1 MAIKVLSCASALPK
15 KVLTNADLETMV
27 NTSNEWIVKM
37 TGISERRIMADTET
51 FSGYAH
57 EAAMIAI
64 QKAGLNPADIDLII
78 LGTSTPEQ
86 LVPSSACI
94 VQGMLGIKK
103 CISFDI
109 QAGCS
114 GFVYALSTAYH
125 FMRSNQE
132 IKHALVL
139 GCDALSKFTDWT
151 DRSTCVLLADGFGA
165 MVLGRNEELEQN
177 GIWYSELGA
186 DASGKKHLEV
196 EWGIGQGYPAQA
208 TAKPYLV
215 MNGSEVYKSAV
226 NCFTQMITTALEKN
240 HLTLNDIAWFIPHQ
254 ANVRIIQAIA
264 THLGTDLEKFIIT
277 LDKHGNTS
285 AASIPLAFDVA
296 QQAGKI
302 KRGDK
307 IMLTAFGAGYTWGT
321 ILLTF

>member
-1 MAIKVLSCASALPK
+1 MAIKVLSCASALPE
-15 KVLTNADLETMV
+15 KVLTNTDLEKMV
-27 NTSNEWIVKM
+27 NTTNEWIVKM
-37 TGISERRIMADTET
+37 TGIEERRILGENESFT
-51 FSGYAH
+51 GYALQ
-57 EAAMIAI
+57 AAATAI
-64 QKAGLNPADIDLII
+64 QKAGLEPEDIDLII

-94 VQGMLGIKK
+94 VQGLLGIKK
-103 CISFDI
+103 CIAFDM

-125 FMRSNQE
+125 FMRSNAE

-165 MVLGRNEELEQN
+165 MVLGRNDQPAQE
-177 GIWYSELGA
+177 GIWYSELGSDPA
-186 DASGKKHLEV
+186 GKKHLEV
-196 EWGIGQGYPAQA
+196 EWGIGQGYPAQM
-208 TAKPYLV
+208 TTKPYLV

-240 HLTLNDIAWFIPHQ
+240 NLTLNDVDWFIPHQ
-254 ANVRIIQAIA
+254 ANLRIIQAIA
-264 THLGTDLEKFIIT
+264 SHLNTTMDKFIVT

-302 KRGDK
+302 KPGDK
-307 IMLTAFGAGYTWGT
+307 IMLSAFGAGYTWGT